1 MSHYLK
7 FLFSAL
13 FVFSTL
19 SLSAN
24 AQTNDIVNESAMA
37 SSACNASGFMMDDD
51 SDCRVTPSTF
61 FTTIYEIGL
70 CTAHPYGAAK
80 TSATFDAST
89 CVVIYTDAAPA
100 AVNLA
105 AAIGTNTALPGTASA
120 PPEGTYGFPYI
131 KLGTDFTVAGS
142 FTNTPTGGVA
152 TTYYS
157 SGVSNVINTVGP
169 AVAQTDSLRNFDK
182 NGDGS
187 TCTSGYLGAAVLG
200 GTMDGFITD
209 ASFARSD
216 STEVGNVVSELC
228 DKSTRLVAVMNLS
241 APFTVTSQ
249 TYAVNFNFVLTN
261 YGAQFIDGSG
271 SDSIPDEFGS
281 APFAGYFTV
290 LNAD

>member
-7 FLFSAL
+7 ILFSAL
-13 FVFSTL
+13 FVLSTL

-24 AQTNDIVNESAMA
+24 AAVENTTAIATT
-37 SSACNASGFMMDDD
+37 ACNATGNIISAGKE
-51 SDCRVTPSTF
+51 DCRATPSTF
-61 FTTIYEIGL
+61 TTQIYEIGL

-120 PPEGTYGFPYI
+120 PAQGTYGFPYI
-131 KLGTDFTVAGS
+131 KLGTDFSVAGS
-142 FTNTPTGGVA
+142 FTNTPAGGSA

-157 SGVSNVINTVGP
+157 RGAGNAVDTTGP
-169 AVAQTDSLRNFDK
+169 AVAQTDSLKNF
-182 NGDGS
+182 GS
-187 TCTSGYLGAAVLG
+187 GCTSGYLGAAVIG

-209 ASFARSD
+209 TSFARSN
-216 STEVGNVVSELC
+216 SGEATGGNC
-228 DKSTRLVAVMNLS
+228 DKSDRLIAVMNLA

-249 TYAVNFNFVLTN
+249 TYAVNFNFILTN
-261 YGAQFIDGSG
+261 YGAQFVDDNDAGIV
-271 SDSIPDEFGS
+271 PDEFAS

>member
-1 MSHYLK
+1 MLHYLK
-7 FLFSAL
+7 ILVSAL
-13 FVFSTL
+13 LISLTFSL
-19 SLSAN
+19 PAKSAVQN
-24 AQTNDIVNESAMA
+24 VNAMA
-37 SSACNASGFMMDDD
+37 STACSATGAMMADDT
-51 SDCRVTPSTF
+51 DCRVTPSTF
-61 FTTIYEIGL
+61 STKIYEIGL

-80 TSATFDAST
+80 TSLTFDAST
-89 CVVIYTDAAPA
+89 CVVIYIDAAPD

-105 AAIGTNTALPGTASA
+105 TAIGANTTLPGTASA
-120 PPEGTYGFPYI
+120 PAQGTYGFPYI

-142 FTNTPTGGVA
+142 FTNTPAGGTA

-157 SGVSNVINTVGP
+157 RGAGNSPDTTGP
-169 AVAQTDSLRNFDK
+169 AVTQTDSLKNF
-182 NGDGS
+182 GDN
-187 TCTSGYLGAAVLG
+187 TCASGYLGGAVVG

-209 ASFARSD
+209 TAFARSD
-216 STEVGNVVSELC
+216 SGDIADGSTC
-228 DKSTRLVAVMNLS
+228 DKSDRLVAVMNLV

-249 TYAVNFNFVLTN
+249 TYAVNFNFILTN

>member
-7 FLFSAL
+7 ILFSAL

-24 AQTNDIVNESAMA
+24 AQLIVNESAMA
-37 SSACNASGFMMDDD
+37 SSACNATGAMMADD

-61 FTTIYEIGL
+61 STKIYEIGL

-89 CVVIYTDAAPA
+89 CIVIYTDAAPA

-152 TTYYS
+152 TTYFS
-157 SGVSNVINTVGP
+157 RGAGNAVNTTGP
-169 AVAQTDSLRNFDK
+169 AVTQTDSLKNF
-182 NGDGS
+182 GDNLCS
-187 TCTSGYLGAAVLG
+187 SGYVGAAVLG
-200 GTMDGFITD
+200 GTMDGFITNT
-209 ASFARSD
+209 AFTRSID
-216 STEVGNVVSELC
+216 T
-228 DKSTRLVAVMNLS
+228 DKSGNPVICNKSDRLVAVMNL
-241 APFTVTSQ
+241 AEPFSVTGQ
-249 TYAVNFNFVLTN
+249 TYAVNFNFILTN
-261 YGAQFIDGSG
+261 YGGQFID
-271 SDSIPDEFGS
+271 DNDADIVPDEFAS

>member
-7 FLFSAL
+7 ILFSAL

-24 AQTNDIVNESAMA
+24 AQLIVNESAMT
-37 SSACNASGFMMDDD
+37 SSACNATGAMMVDD

-61 FTTIYEIGL
+61 STKTYEIGL

-89 CVVIYTDAAPA
+89 CIVIYTDAAPA

-152 TTYYS
+152 TTYFS
-157 SGVSNVINTVGP
+157 RGAGNAVNTTGP
-169 AVAQTDSLRNFDK
+169 AVTQTDSLKNF
-182 NGDGS
+182 GDNLCS
-187 TCTSGYLGAAVLG
+187 SGYVGAAVLG
-200 GTMDGFITD
+200 GTMDGFITNT
-209 ASFARSD
+209 AFTRSID
-216 STEVGNVVSELC
+216 T
-228 DKSTRLVAVMNLS
+228 DKSGNPVICNKSDRLVAVMNL
-241 APFTVTSQ
+241 AEPFSVTSQ
-249 TYAVNFNFVLTN
+249 TYAVNFNFILTN
-261 YGAQFIDGSG
+261 YGGQF
-271 SDSIPDEFGS
+271 SDDNDADIVPDEFAS

>member
-7 FLFSAL
+7 ILVSAFLISLTFSIPAKA
-13 FVFSTL
+13 VIEDT
-19 SLSAN
+19 
-24 AQTNDIVNESAMA
+24 TAMA
-37 SSACNASGFMMDDD
+37 SSACSATGNMVAAGG
-51 SDCRVTPSTF
+51 DCRVTPSTF
-61 FTTIYEIGL
+61 SAKIYEIGL

-89 CVVIYTDAAPA
+89 CVAIYTDVAPA
-100 AVNLA
+100 VVDLA
-105 AAIGTNTALPGTASA
+105 ATIGANTTLPGTASA
-120 PPEGTYGFPYI
+120 PAQGTYGFPYI

-142 FTNTPTGGVA
+142 FTNTPAGGTA

-157 SGVSNVINTVGP
+157 RGAGNSPDTSGP
-169 AVAQTDSLRNFDK
+169 AVTQTDSLKNF
-182 NGDGS
+182 GDN
-187 TCTSGYLGAAVLG
+187 TCTSGYLGAAVVG

-209 ASFARSD
+209 TAFARSD
-216 STEVGNVVSELC
+216 SGDIADGSTC
-228 DKSTRLVAVMNLS
+228 DKSDRLVAVMNLV

-249 TYAVNFNFVLTN
+249 TYAVNFNFILTN

>member
-1 MSHYLK
+1 MTHYVKILASA
-7 FLFSAL
+7 FLISLTF
-13 FVFSTL
+13 

-24 AQTNDIVNESAMA
+24 AAVEDTTAVA
-37 SSACNASGFMMDDD
+37 STACNATGTVMIADG
-51 SDCRVTPSTF
+51 DCRATPSTF
-61 FTTIYEIGL
+61 STNIYEIGL

-80 TSATFDAST
+80 TSSTFDAST

-100 AVNLA
+100 AVDLA
-105 AAIGTNTALPGTASA
+105 AAIGTNTTLPGTASA
-120 PPEGTYGFPYI
+120 PTEGTYGFPYI

-142 FTNTPTGGVA
+142 LTNTPIGGSA

-157 SGVSNVINTVGP
+157 IGSGNVNTTGP

-187 TCTSGYLGAAVLG
+187 TCTSGYLGAAVVG

>member
-7 FLFSAL
+7 ILFSVL

-24 AQTNDIVNESAMA
+24 AAVENTTAVATT
-37 SSACNASGFMMDDD
+37 ACNATGNIISAGKE
-51 SDCRVTPSTF
+51 DCRATPSTF
-61 FTTIYEIGL
+61 TTQIYEIGL

-120 PPEGTYGFPYI
+120 PAQGTYGFPYI
-131 KLGTDFTVAGS
+131 KLGTDFSVAGS
-142 FTNTPTGGVA
+142 FTNTPAGGSA

-157 SGVSNVINTVGP
+157 IGGGNVNTTGP

-182 NGDGS
+182 NGNGS
-187 TCTSGYLGAAVLG
+187 TCTSGYLGAAVVG

-209 ASFARSD
+209 ASFTRSN
-216 STEVGNVVSELC
+216 STEVTAGKC
-228 DKSTRLVAVMNLS
+228 DKSARLAAVMNLS

-249 TYAVNFNFVLTN
+249 TYAVNFNFVLTD
-261 YGAQFIDGSG
+261 YGVQFIDTNNNLANAE
-271 SDSIPDEFGS
+271 EFGS

>member
-1 MSHYLK
+1 MTHYLK
-7 FLFSAL
+7 ILVSAFLISLTFSIPAKA
-13 FVFSTL
+13 VIEDTT
-19 SLSAN
+19 A
-24 AQTNDIVNESAMA
+24 VA
-37 SSACNASGFMMDDD
+37 SSACSATGNMVAADG
-51 SDCRVTPSTF
+51 DCRVTPSTF
-61 FTTIYEIGL
+61 SAKIYEIGL

-100 AVNLA
+100 AVDLA
-105 AAIGTNTALPGTASA
+105 AAIGTNTTLPGTASA
-120 PPEGTYGFPYI
+120 PAQGTYGFPYI

-142 FTNTPTGGVA
+142 FTNTPAGGSA

-157 SGVSNVINTVGP
+157 IGSNNVNTTGP

-182 NGDGS
+182 NGNGS

-209 ASFARSD
+209 ASFARSQD
-216 STEVGNVVSELC
+216 NENTVVAGLC

-249 TYAVNFNFVLTN
+249 TYAVNFNFVLTD
-261 YGAQFIDGSG
+261 YGSQFIDGSG

>member
-7 FLFSAL
+7 ILFSAL

-24 AQTNDIVNESAMA
+24 AQTIENESAMA

-51 SDCRVTPSTF
+51 SDCRITPSTF
-61 FTTIYEIGL
+61 STTIYEIGL

-100 AVNLA
+100 AVDLA

-157 SGVSNVINTVGP
+157 RSNGTVGTTAP
-169 AVAQTDSLRNFDK
+169 AVAKTDSLKNF
-182 NGDGS
+182 GDTSVGGS
-187 TCTSGYLGAAVLG
+187 CSSGYVGAAVVG
-200 GTMDGFITD
+200 GTMDGFITNTT
-209 ASFARSD
+209 FTRSID
-216 STEVGNVVSELC
+216 TDNSGDPVICN
-228 DKSTRLVAVMNLS
+228 KSDRLVAVMNLA

-249 TYAVNFNFVLTN
+249 TYAVNFNFILTN
-261 YGAQFIDGSG
+261 YGAQFVDG
-271 SDSIPDEFGS
+271 DDADRIPEEFAS

>member
-24 AQTNDIVNESAMA
+24 AQSIANENAVA
-37 SSACNASGFMMDDD
+37 SSACPTTGNMVAQNG
-51 SDCRVTPSTF
+51 DCRVTPSTF
-61 FTTIYEIGL
+61 STTIYEIGL

-100 AVNLA
+100 AVDLA
-105 AAIGTNTALPGTASA
+105 AAIGTNTSLPGTASA

-157 SGVSNVINTVGP
+157 GGARAVNTTGP
-169 AVAQTDSLRNFDK
+169 AVTQTDSLKNF
-182 NGDGS
+182 GDTLCS
-187 TCTSGYLGAAVLG
+187 SGYVGAAVVG
-200 GTMDGFITD
+200 GTMDGFITNT
-209 ASFARSD
+209 AFTRSID
-216 STEVGNVVSELC
+216 T
-228 DKSTRLVAVMNLS
+228 DKTGVAPAPVICNKSDRLIAVMNLA

-249 TYAVNFNFVLTN
+249 TYAVNFNFILTN
-261 YGAQFIDGSG
+261 YGAQFVDGNNAAG
-271 SDSIPDEFGS
+271 APEEFAS

>member
-1 MSHYLK
+1 MSHYSK
-7 FLFSAL
+7 ILFSAL
-13 FVFSTL
+13 FVLSTL

-24 AQTNDIVNESAMA
+24 AQTIVNESAMA

-61 FTTIYEIGL
+61 STTIYEIGL
-70 CTAHPYGAAK
+70 CTAHPYGAVK

-100 AVNLA
+100 AVDLA

-131 KLGTDFTVAGS
+131 KLGTDFT
-142 FTNTPTGGVA
+142 
-152 TTYYS
+152 
-157 SGVSNVINTVGP
+157 
-169 AVAQTDSLRNFDK
+169 
-182 NGDGS
+182 
-187 TCTSGYLGAAVLG
+187 
-200 GTMDGFITD
+200 
-209 ASFARSD
+209 RSID
-216 STEVGNVVSELC
+216 T
-228 DKSTRLVAVMNLS
+228 DKSGNPVICNKSDRLVAVMNLA

-249 TYAVNFNFVLTN
+249 TYAVNFNFILTN
-261 YGAQFIDGSG
+261 YGGQFVDGNDG
-271 SDSIPDEFGS
+271 DRIPEEFAS

>member
-1 MSHYLK
+1 MTHYVKILASA
-7 FLFSAL
+7 FLISLTF
-13 FVFSTL
+13 

-24 AQTNDIVNESAMA
+24 AAVEDTLAAA
-37 SSACNASGFMMDDD
+37 SSACNATGNIISAGKE
-51 SDCRVTPSTF
+51 DCRATPSTF
-61 FTTIYEIGL
+61 TTQIYEIGL

-120 PPEGTYGFPYI
+120 PAQGTYGFPYI
-131 KLGTDFTVAGS
+131 KLGTDFSVAGS
-142 FTNTPTGGVA
+142 FTNTPAGGSA

-157 SGVSNVINTVGP
+157 RGAGNDVDTTGP
-169 AVAQTDSLRNFDK
+169 AVAQTDSLKNFDK

-187 TCTSGYLGAAVLG
+187 TCTSGYLGAAVVG

-209 ASFARSD
+209 ASFTRSN
-216 STEVGNVVSELC
+216 SGEVTAGIC
-228 DKSTRLVAVMNLS
+228 DKSARLAAVMNLS

-249 TYAVNFNFVLTN
+249 TYAVNFNFVLTD
-261 YGAQFIDGSG
+261 YGVQFIDTNNNLANAE
-271 SDSIPDEFGS
+271 EFGS

>member
-1 MSHYLK
+1 MSHHLK
-7 FLFSAL
+7 ILFSAL
-13 FVFSTL
+13 FAFSTL

-24 AQTNDIVNESAMA
+24 AQTIVNESAMA
-37 SSACNASGFMMDDD
+37 TTACNATGAMMAND

-61 FTTIYEIGL
+61 STKIYEIGL

-142 FTNTPTGGVA
+142 FTNTPAGGVA

-157 SGVSNVINTVGP
+157 RGAGNAVNTTGP
-169 AVAQTDSLRNFDK
+169 AVAQTDSLKNF
-182 NGDGS
+182 GDAS
-187 TCTSGYLGAAVLG
+187 CSSGYVGAAVVG

-209 ASFARSD
+209 TTFTRSID
-216 STEVGNVVSELC
+216 TDNNAGNPVIC
-228 DKSTRLVAVMNLS
+228 NKSDRLVAVMNLA

-249 TYAVNFNFVLTN
+249 TYAVNFNFILTN
-261 YGAQFIDGSG
+261 YGAQFVDGNDAG
-271 SDSIPDEFGS
+271 IVPDEFAS

>member
-1 MSHYLK
+1 MSHYSK
-7 FLFSAL
+7 ILFSAL
-13 FVFSTL
+13 FVLSTL

-24 AQTNDIVNESAMA
+24 AAVKNENAVASTACSATGAMMA
-37 SSACNASGFMMDDD
+37 NN

-61 FTTIYEIGL
+61 STKIYEIGL

-80 TSATFDAST
+80 TSLTFDAST

-100 AVNLA
+100 AVDLA

-120 PPEGTYGFPYI
+120 PAQGTYGFPYI

-142 FTNTPTGGVA
+142 FTNTPAGGVA

-157 SGVSNVINTVGP
+157 SGVFNVINTVGP
-169 AVAQTDSLRNFDK
+169 AVAQTDSLKNF
-182 NGDGS
+182 GDTNCS
-187 TCTSGYLGAAVLG
+187 SGYVGAAVVG

-209 ASFARSD
+209 TAFTRSID
-216 STEVGNVVSELC
+216 T
-228 DKSTRLVAVMNLS
+228 DKSGNPVICNKSDRLVAVMNLA

-249 TYAVNFNFVLTN
+249 TYAVNFNFILTN
-261 YGAQFIDGSG
+261 YGAQFVDGNDAG
-271 SDSIPDEFGS
+271 IVPEEFAS

>member
-1 MSHYLK
+1 MIHYLK
-7 FLFSAL
+7 ILVSAFLISLTFSIPAKA
-13 FVFSTL
+13 VIEDTT
-19 SLSAN
+19 A
-24 AQTNDIVNESAMA
+24 VA
-37 SSACNASGFMMDDD
+37 SSACSATGNMVAAGG
-51 SDCRVTPSTF
+51 DCRVTPSTF
-61 FTTIYEIGL
+61 SAKIYEIGL

-100 AVNLA
+100 AVDLA
-105 AAIGTNTALPGTASA
+105 AAIGTNTTLPGTASA
-120 PPEGTYGFPYI
+120 PAQGTYGFPYI

-142 FTNTPTGGVA
+142 FTNTPAGGSA

-157 SGVSNVINTVGP
+157 IGSNNVNTTGP

-182 NGDGS
+182 NGNGS

-209 ASFARSD
+209 ASFARSQD
-216 STEVGNVVSELC
+216 NENTVVAGLC

-241 APFTVTSQ
+241 VPFTVTSQ

-261 YGAQFIDGSG
+261 YGAQFIDGNNVAG
-271 SDSIPDEFGS
+271 APEEFGS

>member
-1 MSHYLK
+1 MLHYLK
-7 FLFSAL
+7 ILVSAFLISLTFSIPAKA
-13 FVFSTL
+13 VIEDT
-19 SLSAN
+19 
-24 AQTNDIVNESAMA
+24 TAMA
-37 SSACNASGFMMDDD
+37 SSACSATGNMVAAGG
-51 SDCRVTPSTF
+51 DCRVTPSTF
-61 FTTIYEIGL
+61 SAKIYEIGL
-70 CTAHPYGAAK
+70 CTAHPYGAVK

-100 AVNLA
+100 AVDLA
-105 AAIGTNTALPGTASA
+105 ATIGTNTTLPGTASA
-120 PPEGTYGFPYI
+120 PSEGTYGFPYI
-131 KLGTDFTVAGS
+131 KLGTDFSVAGS

-157 SGVSNVINTVGP
+157 SGVYNVLNTVGP

-187 TCTSGYLGAAVLG
+187 TCTSGYLGAAVVG

-261 YGAQFIDGSG
+261 YGAQFIDDSN

-290 LNAD
+290 LNVD

>member
-1 MSHYLK
+1 MLHYLK
-7 FLFSAL
+7 ILVSAFLIFLTFSMPAKSA
-13 FVFSTL
+13 VEDTTAVAST
-19 SLSAN
+19 
-24 AQTNDIVNESAMA
+24 
-37 SSACNASGFMMDDD
+37 ACNATGTVMIADG
-51 SDCRVTPSTF
+51 DCRATPSTF
-61 FTTIYEIGL
+61 STNIYEIGL

-80 TSATFDAST
+80 TSSTFDAST

-100 AVNLA
+100 AVDLA
-105 AAIGTNTALPGTASA
+105 AAIGTNTTLPGTASA
-120 PPEGTYGFPYI
+120 PTEGTYGFPYI

-142 FTNTPTGGVA
+142 LTNTPAGGSA

-157 SGVSNVINTVGP
+157 IGSGNVNTTGP

-187 TCTSGYLGAAVLG
+187 TCTSGYLGAAVVG

>member
-1 MSHYLK
+1 MTHYVKILASA
-7 FLFSAL
+7 FLISLTF
-13 FVFSTL
+13 

-24 AQTNDIVNESAMA
+24 AAVEDTTAVA
-37 SSACNASGFMMDDD
+37 STACNATGTVMVADG
-51 SDCRVTPSTF
+51 DCRATPSTF
-61 FTTIYEIGL
+61 LTNIYEIGL

-80 TSATFDAST
+80 TSSTFDAST

-100 AVNLA
+100 AVDLA
-105 AAIGTNTALPGTASA
+105 AAIGTNTTLPGTASA
-120 PPEGTYGFPYI
+120 PTEGTYGFPYI

-142 FTNTPTGGVA
+142 LTNTPIGGSA

-157 SGVSNVINTVGP
+157 IGSGNVNTTGP

-187 TCTSGYLGAAVLG
+187 TCTSGYLGAAVVG

>member
-1 MSHYLK
+1 MTHYVKILASA
-7 FLFSAL
+7 FLISLTF
-13 FVFSTL
+13 

-24 AQTNDIVNESAMA
+24 AAVEDTTAVA
-37 SSACNASGFMMDDD
+37 STACNATGTVMIADG
-51 SDCRVTPSTF
+51 DCRATPSTF
-61 FTTIYEIGL
+61 STNIYEIGL

-80 TSATFDAST
+80 TSSTFDAST

-100 AVNLA
+100 AVDLA
-105 AAIGTNTALPGTASA
+105 AAIGTNTTLPGTASA
-120 PPEGTYGFPYI
+120 PTEGTYGFPYI

-142 FTNTPTGGVA
+142 LTNTPAGGSA

-157 SGVSNVINTVGP
+157 IGSGNVNTTGP

-187 TCTSGYLGAAVLG
+187 TCTSGYLGAAVVG

-261 YGAQFIDGSG
+261 YGAQFIDDSN

>member
-1 MSHYLK
+1 MSRYLK
-7 FLFSAL
+7 ILFSAL

-24 AQTNDIVNESAMA
+24 AQLIVNESAMA
-37 SSACNASGFMMDDD
+37 SSACNATGAMMVDN

-61 FTTIYEIGL
+61 ATKIYEIGL

-89 CVVIYTDAAPA
+89 CIVIYTDAAPA

-152 TTYYS
+152 TTYFS
-157 SGVSNVINTVGP
+157 RGAGNAVNTTGP
-169 AVAQTDSLRNFDK
+169 AVTQTDSLKNF
-182 NGDGS
+182 GDNLCS
-187 TCTSGYLGAAVLG
+187 SGYVGAAVLG
-200 GTMDGFITD
+200 GTMDGFITNT
-209 ASFARSD
+209 AFTRSID
-216 STEVGNVVSELC
+216 T
-228 DKSTRLVAVMNLS
+228 DKSGNPVICNKSDRLVAVMNL
-241 APFTVTSQ
+241 AEPFSVTSQ
-249 TYAVNFNFVLTN
+249 TYAVNFNFILTN
-261 YGAQFIDGSG
+261 YGGQFID
-271 SDSIPDEFGS
+271 DNDADIVPDEFAS

>member
-1 MSHYLK
+1 MTHYVKILASA
-7 FLFSAL
+7 FLISLTF
-13 FVFSTL
+13 

-24 AQTNDIVNESAMA
+24 AAVEDTTAVA
-37 SSACNASGFMMDDD
+37 STACNATGTVMIADG
-51 SDCRVTPSTF
+51 DCRATPSTF
-61 FTTIYEIGL
+61 STNIYESGL

-80 TSATFDAST
+80 TSSTFDAST
-89 CVVIYTDAAPA
+89 CIVIYTDAAPA
-100 AVNLA
+100 AVDLA
-105 AAIGTNTALPGTASA
+105 AAIGTNTTLPGTASA
-120 PPEGTYGFPYI
+120 PTEGTYGFPYI

-142 FTNTPTGGVA
+142 LTNTPAGGSA

-157 SGVSNVINTVGP
+157 IGSGNVNTTGP

-187 TCTSGYLGAAVLG
+187 TCTSGYLGAAVVG

-261 YGAQFIDGSG
+261 YGAQFIDDSN

-281 APFAGYFTV
+281 APFAGYFTL

>member
-1 MSHYLK
+1 MLHYLK
-7 FLFSAL
+7 ILVSAL
-13 FVFSTL
+13 LISLTFSL
-19 SLSAN
+19 PAKSAVQN
-24 AQTNDIVNESAMA
+24 VNAMA
-37 SSACNASGFMMDDD
+37 STACSATGAMMADDT
-51 SDCRVTPSTF
+51 DCRVTPSTF
-61 FTTIYEIGL
+61 STKIYEIGL

-80 TSATFDAST
+80 TSLTFDAST
-89 CVVIYTDAAPA
+89 CVVIYIDAAPD

-105 AAIGTNTALPGTASA
+105 TAIGANTTLPGTASA
-120 PPEGTYGFPYI
+120 PAQGTYGFPYI

-142 FTNTPTGGVA
+142 FTNTPAGGTA

-157 SGVSNVINTVGP
+157 RGAGNSPDTSGP
-169 AVAQTDSLRNFDK
+169 AVTQTDSLKNF
-182 NGDGS
+182 GDN
-187 TCTSGYLGAAVLG
+187 TCTSGYLGAAVVG

-209 ASFARSD
+209 TAFARSD
-216 STEVGNVVSELC
+216 SGDIADGSTC
-228 DKSTRLVAVMNLS
+228 DKSDRLVAVMNLA

-249 TYAVNFNFVLTN
+249 TYAVNFNFILTN

>member
-7 FLFSAL
+7 ILFSAL
-13 FVFSTL
+13 FVLSTL

-24 AQTNDIVNESAMA
+24 AAVENTTAVSTT
-37 SSACNASGFMMDDD
+37 ACNATGNIISAGKE
-51 SDCRVTPSTF
+51 DCRATPSTF
-61 FTTIYEIGL
+61 TTQIYEIGL

-105 AAIGTNTALPGTASA
+105 AAIGTNTSLPGTASA
-120 PPEGTYGFPYI
+120 PAQGTYGFPYI
-131 KLGTDFTVAGS
+131 KLGTDFSVAGS
-142 FTNTPTGGVA
+142 FTNTPAGGSA

-157 SGVSNVINTVGP
+157 RGAGNAVNTTGP
-169 AVAQTDSLRNFDK
+169 AVAQTDSLRNFDE

-187 TCTSGYLGAAVLG
+187 TCTSGYSGAAVVG

-209 ASFARSD
+209 ASLARSD
-216 STEVGNVVSELC
+216 LTEVGNVVDKLC

-241 APFTVTSQ
+241 TPFTVTSQ
-249 TYAVNFNFVLTN
+249 TYSVNFNFVLTD
-261 YGAQFIDGSG
+261 YGVQFMT
-271 SDSIPDEFGS
+271 SDADLSDVEEFGS

>member
-1 MSHYLK
+1 MSHYSK
-7 FLFSAL
+7 ILFSAL
-13 FVFSTL
+13 FVLSTL

-24 AQTNDIVNESAMA
+24 AQTIVNESAMA

-61 FTTIYEIGL
+61 STTIYEIGL

-131 KLGTDFTVAGS
+131 KLGTDFSVAGS

-157 SGVSNVINTVGP
+157 RSNGTVGTTAP
-169 AVAQTDSLRNFDK
+169 AVAKTDSLKNF
-182 NGDGS
+182 GDTSVGGS
-187 TCTSGYLGAAVLG
+187 CSSGYVGAAVVG
-200 GTMDGFITD
+200 GTMDGFITNT
-209 ASFARSD
+209 AFTRSID
-216 STEVGNVVSELC
+216 T
-228 DKSTRLVAVMNLS
+228 DKSGNPVICNKSDRLVAVMNLA

-249 TYAVNFNFVLTN
+249 TYAVNFNFILTN
-261 YGAQFIDGSG
+261 YGGQFVDGNDG
-271 SDSIPDEFGS
+271 DRIPEEFAS

>member
-24 AQTNDIVNESAMA
+24 AQSITNENAVA
-37 SSACNASGFMMDDD
+37 SSACPATGDMVAVNG
-51 SDCRVTPSTF
+51 DCRVTPSTF
-61 FTTIYEIGL
+61 ETKIYEIGL

-100 AVNLA
+100 AVDLA

-157 SGVSNVINTVGP
+157 RSNGTVGTTAP
-169 AVAQTDSLRNFDK
+169 AVAKTDSLKNF
-182 NGDGS
+182 GDTDCS
-187 TCTSGYLGAAVLG
+187 SGYVGAAVVG

-209 ASFARSD
+209 TAFTRSID
-216 STEVGNVVSELC
+216 T
-228 DKSTRLVAVMNLS
+228 DKSGNPVICNKSDRLVAVMNLA

-249 TYAVNFNFVLTN
+249 TYAVNFNFILTN
-261 YGAQFIDGSG
+261 YGAQFVDGN
-271 SDSIPDEFGS
+271 DADIVPDEFAS

>member
-61 FTTIYEIGL
+61 STTIYEIGL
-70 CTAHPYGAAK
+70 CTAHPYGAVK

-100 AVNLA
+100 AVDLA

-157 SGVSNVINTVGP
+157 RSNGTVGTTAP
-169 AVAQTDSLRNFDK
+169 AVAKTDSLKNF
-182 NGDGS
+182 GDTNCS
-187 TCTSGYLGAAVLG
+187 SGYVGAAVVG

-209 ASFARSD
+209 TAFTRSLD
-216 STEVGNVVSELC
+216 N
-228 DKSTRLVAVMNLS
+228 DKSVAPVICNKSDRLVAVMNLA

-249 TYAVNFNFVLTN
+249 TIAVNFNFVLTN
-261 YGAQFIDGSG
+261 YGAQFVDGNNVAG
-271 SDSIPDEFGS
+271 APEEFGS